1 MTFSDIGKEV
11 KAAYS
16 EYDHLSD
23 YQAGKAY
30 ALEHFSEDKLLRVED
45 DSIELLPSIGIEVSN
60 HKLSVAT
67 DAHVA
72 LGWRTS
78 HLGKQIDHIGK
89 QYEKD
94 HAIRQGEFDHSVSGE
109 RMLRA
114 YYLEKAQYVVNVLN
128 SRAQAQDFVAS
139 QQLTAEALKY
149 GFDKVSYLVF
159 RLRQIDTDE
168 QLRLRGEQFR
178 QDQQNKEELDRIQR
192 ENEAKTTANKIAA
205 ATQAKLGRLQQE
217 RAIDEAHD
225 KALREAHEIA
235 NGNDPPELKKRR
247 LAAKEQTIASLER
260 QLDGLR
266 REPREDDF
274 RPEPRWRSE
283 ERRVGKECRSR

>member
-1 MTFSDIGKEV
+1 MKPPNSFVPDSFIPESPEQGMSIIDPL
-11 KAAYS
+11 AADVSFLAPLS
-16 EYDHLSD
+16 ELSI
-23 YQAGKAY
+23 K
-30 ALEHFSEDKLLRVED
+30 
-45 DSIELLPSIGIEVSN
+45 
-60 HKLSVAT
+60 T
-67 DAHVA
+67 DAHVL

-94 HAIRQGEFDHSVSGE
+94 RAIRQGEFDHSVADE

-114 YYLEKAQYVVNVLN
+114 HYLEKAQYVLSVITT
-128 SRAQAQDFVAS
+128 RAQAQDIVWN
-139 QQLTAEALKY
+139 QQIGQEAANNGLDRVTYLAIILKT
-149 GFDKVSYLVF
+149 L
-159 RLRQIDTDE
+159 DTDE
-168 QLRLRGEQFR
+168 KIRLRDETLK
-178 QDQQNKEELDRIQR
+178 QDQKDKAEKDRLQR
-192 ENEAKTTANKIAA
+192 EHEAKTTANKIAA

-225 KALREAHEIA
+225 KALREAHEIKI
-235 NGNDPPELKKRR
+235 GNDPPELKKRR

-274 RPEPRWRSE
+274 RPEPRW
-283 ERRVGKECRSR
+283 